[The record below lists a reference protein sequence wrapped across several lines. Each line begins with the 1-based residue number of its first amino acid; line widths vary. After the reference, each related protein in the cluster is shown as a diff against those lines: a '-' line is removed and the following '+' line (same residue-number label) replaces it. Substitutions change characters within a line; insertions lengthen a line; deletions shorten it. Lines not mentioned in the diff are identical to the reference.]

1 MKALGTN
8 AIPCNRIIEE
18 QICFLRQLY
27 FPSFSSKLKARFQ
40 ESRIVKYNVRV
51 RVLDLQSWQTGYP
64 TASLRSPPNRVK

>member
-8 AIPCNRIIEE
+8 AILCNRIIKD
-18 QICFLRQLY
+18 QIYFLRQLH

-51 RVLDLQSWQTGYP
+51 RVLCLQS
-64 TASLRSPPNRVK
+64 